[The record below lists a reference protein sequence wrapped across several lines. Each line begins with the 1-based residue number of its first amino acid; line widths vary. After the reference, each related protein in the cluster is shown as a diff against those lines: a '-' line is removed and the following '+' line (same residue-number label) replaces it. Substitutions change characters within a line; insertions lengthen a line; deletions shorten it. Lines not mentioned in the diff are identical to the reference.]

1 MAKSSGGTRTGGR
14 LNSTQRAVRAGARQA
29 NTEAQQRGR
38 RLAANRRARGIS
50 PQRAR
55 QLGL

>member
-1 MAKSSGGTRTGGR
+1 MAKSSGGTRSSGR
-14 LNSTQRAVRAGARQA
+14 LNSTQRAIRSGVRQA

-38 RLAANRRARGIS
+38 RLAANRRSRGIS